1 VRGQRHALAALYP
14 RERPGTHCTG
24 GWVSHRTGL
33 YRGGKFRPYRDLIP
47 GPSSYTAIPTTLPGS
62 HTDKGYV
69 LKVTA
74 CKIRSWNWQVDC
86 HKLYIIF
93 TWVSRWAFMNYLF
106 KRVFVLEYKSV
117 ITEIIPLM
125 QSQVFTQLRIENIKN
140 FFLMCASQINIILL
154 TEEFAFDLGNFLR
167 WGKPTFPFS

>member
-1 VRGQRHALAALYP
+1 
-14 RERPGTHCTG
+14 
-24 GWVSHRTGL
+24 
-33 YRGGKFRPYRDLIP
+33 
-47 GPSSYTAIPTTLPGS
+47 
-62 HTDKGYV
+62 
-69 LKVTA
+69 
-74 CKIRSWNWQVDC
+74 
-86 HKLYIIF
+86 
-93 TWVSRWAFMNYLF
+93 MNYLF